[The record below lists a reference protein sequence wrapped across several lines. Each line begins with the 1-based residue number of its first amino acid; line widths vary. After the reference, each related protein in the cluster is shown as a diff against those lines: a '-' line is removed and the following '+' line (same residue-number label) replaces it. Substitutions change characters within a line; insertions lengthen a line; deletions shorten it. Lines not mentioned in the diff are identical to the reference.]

1 MNFLFHLIHGL
12 DVSVYQFLNV
22 FAGNRLIDRLA
33 NYEEGDNL
41 FKGGLFLA
49 MYAYVWF
56 HAGPRQDERRR
67 SIIAVLAGTLLAL
80 ALTRTIANIAPYR
93 LRPMYDPTL
102 LHHAYSFPISFNMV
116 EWSSFPSDTAAYFTA
131 LAFGLVRLIR
141 RPYSLAI
148 LLFAA
153 VWICLPRLF
162 FGLHFLSDVVVG
174 IAIGIAVVEAS
185 LQSRWLQQDLASPIL
200 SFLNAKPHVFYA
212 ASFMVF
218 FEMGVAFDDVRRPVR
233 ALFHALQTEHFR
245 QLAHFRELFHVM
257 ANFGLLAVTVAFV
270 AVMIL
275 ARNRAHGMRTVNKAA
290 PTVEEHLAF

>member
-12 DVSVYQFLNV
+12 DVSVYQFLNS

-33 NYEEGDNL
+33 SYEEGDNL

-56 HAGPRQDERRR
+56 QAGPRQEERRR
-67 SIIAVLAGTLLAL
+67 AIVAILTGTLLAL

-102 LHHAYSFPISFNMV
+102 SHHAYSFPISFNMV
-116 EWSSFPSDTAAYFTA
+116 EWSSFPSDTAAYFMA

-141 RPYSLAI
+141 RYSLAI

-162 FGLHFLSDVVVG
+162 FGLHFLSDVVAG

-185 LQSRWLQQDLASPIL
+185 LQSRWLQQDLANPIL
-200 SFLNAKPHVFYA
+200 SFQNAKPHLFYA
-212 ASFMVF
+212 ASFVIF

-245 QLAHFRELFHVM
+245 QVGHFRELFYVM
-257 ANFGLLAVTVAFV
+257 ANFGLLAVIVAFV
-270 AVMIL
+270 AVIVL
-275 ARNRAHGMRTVNKAA
+275 AWNRAHGMRTVNKAA
-290 PTVEEHLAF
+290 RTVEEHLAF